1 VDKYIHELREAKE
14 LDVDVKKFIRE
25 LRAAKKRGVDV
36 VGIFVEVEEE
46 IWLGRVKVFGL
57 FMSIVSVFLTPS
69 AIILIDLY
77 CAMHHVNILI
87 PRDLAYWLCGMGFV
101 SILAFGYDL
110 VDIRRY
116 LPSFL
121 QKALTPVEE
130 QRITLQLLPIHADDA
145 DQEGELDGQDV

>member
-57 FMSIVSVFLTPS
+57 FMSIVSVFLTPL

-77 CAMHHVNILI
+77 CALHHINILI

-110 VDIRRY
+110 VDLRRY
-116 LPSFL
+116 LPAFL